1 MKILVIRFSSIG
13 DIVLCSPV
21 LRLLRQ
27 RFPSAEIWF
36 LTKQKYKSLV
46 EFNPHLSGVLSLDDS
61 LSSVQKEI
69 KQHNFGLIIDLH
81 LSLRSRWISLLAG
94 KPVLSYAKENWSKWL
109 LVRFGIQRMSG
120 RHVVDRYVD
129 ALKPLGISP
138 DQKGLEFYP
147 CDCEEPVA
155 EELPA
160 FVFNQKFTLCSIGGT
175 HQTKKMPA
183 AKWIELCQQLP
194 GPVVLAGSKEDL
206 QLAEEIIEGM
216 KKSGREMFDACGKFT
231 LGGTAY
237 LIRWSALVI
246 SHDTGLMHIAA
257 AFGKPVVC
265 IWGNTVPVFGFEP
278 YRTPH
283 FNLEVANLN
292 CRPCAR
298 TGFEACPKGH
308 FRCMQEQ
315 NFAQSGFWEFAQSAI
330 GIF

>member
-36 LTKQKYKSLV
+36 LTKRKYKSLV
-46 EFNPHLSGVLSLDDS
+46 EFNPHLTGILSLEDS
-61 LSSVQKEI
+61 LASVRQEL
-69 KQHNFGLIIDLH
+69 KQQNFDLIIDLH
-81 LSLRSRWISLLAG
+81 GSLRSRWLCLLSG
-94 KPVLSYAKENWSKWL
+94 KPVLSYAKENRSKWL
-109 LVRFGIQRMSG
+109 LVKFGIRRMSG

-138 DQKGLEFYP
+138 DQKGLEYYP

-155 EELPA
+155 EELPD
-160 FVFNQKFTLCSIGGT
+160 FVFNQKFILCSIGGT

-183 AKWIELCQQLP
+183 AKWIELCQLLP
-194 GPVVLAGSKEDL
+194 GPVVLAGGKDDL
-206 QLAEEIIEGM
+206 PLAEEIITGM
-216 KKSGREMFDACGKFT
+216 KKSGKEIFDACGKFT
-231 LGGTAY
+231 LGGTAH

-265 IWGNTVPVFGFEP
+265 IWGNTVPAFGFEP

-283 FNLEVANLN
+283 FNLEVANLH

-298 TGFEACPKGH
+298 TGFEVCPKGH

-315 NFAQSGFWEFAQSAI
+315 NMRQPGLMDFIQNALSR
-330 GIF
+330 